1 MRQKILYLLN
11 LLATLGCQWL
21 VFRISYAMRQRLG
34 LLRRQMPAKEWR
46 KCPVR
51 QYLNDPTLADPAVY
65 FDYRFNKAP
74 TFFFSSS
81 QRNSYIFYLSRW
93 NTKSGFSI
101 SYADDVCQGKFKYFE
116 HQCVQTTFPPEWHTN
131 PFTGDRI
138 ANCQHWTEIG
148 DFTNGDI
155 KMTWELS
162 RFAFV
167 YALVRAYWRTN
178 DEKYPETFWQ
188 LVEDWK
194 EKNPPNWGA
203 NWKCGQE
210 IAFRLMAWCFGLY
223 GFLHAHATNAARVVA
238 LAQML
243 AVSAERIE
251 GNIGYALSQRNNHG
265 ISEAVGLWTIGL
277 LFPEFRKAA
286 KWREKGQRFLEEQ
299 GKSLIYNDGAF
310 SQHSVNYHRLMLHD
324 YVWALRL
331 GDLNGQ
337 PLSDKLKA
345 RVEKAAGLL
354 HQIQDAE
361 TGQAPN
367 YGQNDGSLILPLNNC
382 DCLDFRPVVQATN
395 VYFSGK
401 RCFEAGPW
409 DEDLLWLF
417 GPEAL
422 SSPVIEK
429 PQRNLRAAEGGYY
442 TLRNEKGFVFVRCA
456 TFRDR
461 PSQADMLHVDLWW
474 RGQNIVIDSGT
485 YSYNAPE
492 PWDNPL
498 AHTAYHNTVTVDGRD
513 QMDRVA
519 KFLWFPW
526 LKGKVRCMKRSA
538 TGHIAYW
545 EGEHDGYQRLP
556 SPVRHRR
563 GILQLG
569 DESWLVLDYLRGSTP
584 HCFRLH
590 WLLPDLEHAWDE
602 CQGLLTLITE
612 AGPYHIRTQNF
623 HRKGVYSLVRGDANS
638 PRGWRAPFYSC
649 REPALSLDLSIETPE
664 VFFWTLFSPDSLNIT
679 WTGDHMAVKAPSWY
693 TDLSIRMAEE
703 AFLIGNVSLR
713 GIHEDRLELL

>member
-1 MRQKILYLLN
+1 MRQKIIYLLN
-11 LLATLGCQWL
+11 LLATLGLSVVGLPDLLCKC
-21 VFRISYAMRQRLG
+21 VRRLG
-34 LLRRQMPAKEWR
+34 LLRRQLPAKEWR

-51 QYLNDPTLADPAVY
+51 QYLNDPTLADPSAY
-65 FDYRFNKAP
+65 FDYRFNKGP
-74 TFFFSSS
+74 TFFFPSL
-81 QRNSYIFYLSRW
+81 QRNNYPSHFSRW
-93 NTKSGFSI
+93 DTEYGSPT
-101 SYADDVCQGKFKYFE
+101 SYADDVRQGKFKYFE
-116 HQCVQTTFPPEWHTN
+116 HQYVQTTFPPEWHTN
-131 PFTGDRI
+131 PFNRHRI

-148 DFTNGDI
+148 DFANGDI

-167 YALVRAYWRTN
+167 YALVRAYWRTS

-188 LVEDWK
+188 LVEDWR

-243 AVSAERIE
+243 AVSTERIE

-324 YVWALRL
+324 YLWALRL

-337 PLSDKLKA
+337 PLSDGLKA
-345 RVEKAAGLL
+345 RVEKAAELL

-361 TGQAPN
+361 TGQVPN

-382 DCLDFRPVVQATN
+382 DCLDFRPVVQAAN
-395 VYFSGK
+395 IYFSGK

-417 GPEAL
+417 GPDAL
-422 SSPVIEK
+422 SSPVARSRSGICE
-429 PQRNLRAAEGGYY
+429 LRKAAIIPFAVKWD
-442 TLRNEKGFVFVRCA
+442 LFLFAVPL
-456 TFRDR
+456 FRDR
-461 PSQADMLHVDLWW
+461 PSQADMLHVDVWW
-474 RGQNIVIDSGT
+474 RGQNIAMDSGT

-492 PWDNPL
+492 PWNNPL

-513 QMDRVA
+513 QMDRV
-519 KFLWFPW
+519 
-526 LKGKVRCMKRSA
+526 GKVSLVSLAK
-538 TGHIAYW
+538 G
-545 EGEHDGYQRLP
+545 EGSLHEAI
-556 SPVRHRR
+556 RHRPSSHTGKGHTM
-563 GILQLG
+563 GI
-569 DESWLVLDYLRGSTP
+569 EDYP
-584 HCFRLH
+584 RL
-590 WLLPDLEHAWDE
+590 
-602 CQGLLTLITE
+602 
-612 AGPYHIRTQNF
+612 
-623 HRKGVYSLVRGDANS
+623 
-638 PRGWRAPFYSC
+638 
-649 REPALSLDLSIETPE
+649 
-664 VFFWTLFSPDSLNIT
+664 
-679 WTGDHMAVKAPSWY
+679 
-693 TDLSIRMAEE
+693 
-703 AFLIGNVSLR
+703 
-713 GIHEDRLELL
+713 